1 MPRIGTPNRLHQLTV
16 KQVQA
21 AIDGDLSDGGGLLL
35 RVRGASWSWVLRYTS
50 PAGRRRE
57 MGLGV
62 ALRGSARQ
70 IGDSLT
76 GARDAAHKARELLRQ
91 GRDPIEHR
99 DQAREAARQ
108 AEGQVKATKARE
120 QSTLARC
127 ARDYHER
134 VIERTR
140 TAKHAAQWIS
150 SLEHHVPASVWNAP
164 IDTITPPILLQAL
177 EGATPHERARRPG
190 DLGETLRRVR
200 QRLDSVFED
209 AAFHGRCA
217 SNPAAAIKRK
227 LTECRPRGKRGNFR
241 ALPYRDAPAFLR
253 ALRAAPGTAARCL
266 ELLLLTAARTDEVLG
281 ANRSEFDLDG
291 ADWTIPGERMK
302 AGEDHVV
309 FLVPRAVEIVCEHA
323 AFMPDA
329 AVVFPSPMDTEKPLS
344 NMALLAVLDRM
355 GMRQATTVHGLR
367 STFSTWANETQA
379 ARPDVI
385 EACLAHQETD
395 RVRAAYNR
403 AQFADE
409 RRTLLLAWADYL
421 GTPAAKVIPLR
432 AA

>member
-1 MPRIGTPNRLHQLTV
+1 MTRIGTPNRLHQLTV

-21 AIDGDLSDGGGLLL
+21 AIDGDLSDGGSLLL

-164 IDTITPPILLQAL
+164 IDTMRFQNSKP
-177 EGATPHERARRPG
+177 
-190 DLGETLRRVR
+190 
-200 QRLDSVFED
+200 
-209 AAFHGRCA
+209 
-217 SNPAAAIKRK
+217 N
-227 LTECRPRGKRGNFR
+227 
-241 ALPYRDAPAFLR
+241 
-253 ALRAAPGTAARCL
+253 
-266 ELLLLTAARTDEVLG
+266 
-281 ANRSEFDLDG
+281 
-291 ADWTIPGERMK
+291 PGE
-302 AGEDHVV
+302 
-309 FLVPRAVEIVCEHA
+309 
-323 AFMPDA
+323 
-329 AVVFPSPMDTEKPLS
+329 
-344 NMALLAVLDRM
+344 
-355 GMRQATTVHGLR
+355 
-367 STFSTWANETQA
+367 
-379 ARPDVI
+379 
-385 EACLAHQETD
+385 
-395 RVRAAYNR
+395 
-403 AQFADE
+403 
-409 RRTLLLAWADYL
+409 
-421 GTPAAKVIPLR
+421 
-432 AA
+432 

>member
-1 MPRIGTPNRLHQLTV
+1 MTRIGTPNRLHQLTV

-35 RVRGASWSWVLRYTS
+35 RVRGNSSSWVLRYTS

-108 AEGQVKATKARE
+108 AEGQVKATKARA

-227 LTECRPRGKRGNFR
+227 LTESRPRGKRGNFR
-241 ALPYRDAPAFLR
+241 ALPYRDAPAFMR

-266 ELLLLTAARTDEVLG
+266 ELLVLTAARTDEALG

-291 ADWTIPGERMK
+291 AVWVVPAERMK
-302 AGEDHVV
+302 GRHEHTVHLSLASVAALHTVQGLDARQRLSVIGA
-309 FLVPRAVEIVCEHA
+309 RQATDVEHGDACHA
-323 AFMPDA
+323 RSTRRPDA
-329 AVVFPSPMDTEKPLS
+329 AMVPTVSD
-344 NMALLAVLDRM
+344 
-355 GMRQATTVHGLR
+355 MRATVHR
-367 STFSTWANETQA
+367 
-379 ARPDVI
+379 
-385 EACLAHQETD
+385 
-395 RVRAAYNR
+395 
-403 AQFADE
+403 FA
-409 RRTLLLAWADYL
+409 
-421 GTPAAKVIPLR
+421 GVGH
-432 AA
+432 

>member
-1 MPRIGTPNRLHQLTV
+1 MTRIGTPNRLHQLTV

-35 RVRGASWSWVLRYTS
+35 RVRGPSWSWVLRYTS

-76 GARDAAHKARELLRQ
+76 GARDTAHRARELLRQ

-108 AEGQVKATKARE
+108 TEGQMKANKVRV

-140 TAKHAAQWIS
+140 TAKHSAQWIS
-150 SLEHHVPASVWNAP
+150 SLEYHVPASVWNAP

-177 EGATPHERARRPG
+177 EGATPHERARRHG

-227 LTECRPRGKRGNFR
+227 LTESRPRGKRGNFR
-241 ALPYRDAPAFLR
+241 ALPYRDAPAFMR

-266 ELLLLTAARTDEVLG
+266 ELLLLTAARTDEAQG

-291 ADWTIPGERMK
+291 AVWTIPGDRMK

-309 FLVPRAVEIVCEHA
+309 FLVPRAVQIVREQLA
-323 AFMPDA
+323 LMPDA
-329 AVVFPSPMDTEKPLS
+329 PVLFPSPIDTEKPLS

-355 GMRQATTVHGLR
+355 GMRPATTVHGLR
-367 STFSTWANETQA
+367 STFSTWANATQA

-403 AQFADE
+403 AQFAAE

-421 GTPAAKVIPLR
+421 ATPAAKVVSLR